1 MALPLLYFEMPI
13 LLVLLIPAVLLGFYF
28 FKKSVGK
35 KQQILISTRTIICIM
50 LIIALANPISFL
62 TITRTDTNPNMVLI
76 SDATESMS
84 FFSAGA
90 GQELYEFFTSRF
102 NVKYDTL
109 AGNYTVLGEKII
121 QYADGRNQILL
132 VSDGNSNY
140 GTELETAI
148 DIAIETNTKVSAVVP
163 NLARNDLSVE
173 ILGDKSVIYRNDQ
186 EFTLKVQQA
195 SNSDAPVSFNY
206 EIAKN
211 GVAILKGTETMND
224 TEKEIKFTANFS
236 SLGAQS
242 LTATITSAADSDKI
256 NNVFTKSIYV
266 IEKPNVLVVTSEP
279 SASLTQVVG
288 TLYNVTVVSTF
299 SEFGS
304 IDNLNRALNAS
315 KTVIIDNML
324 IGNITEA
331 QVDALKMY
339 VADGGG
345 LVVVGGTTSY
355 GYPSENSYLNSSF
368 EKLLPVISIP
378 SDWEGSQD
386 VYLFIDVSASAIYED
401 TGNKE
406 SLLSNIKKTAVNIID
421 NEYFRDAN
429 ITYFTIGNSK
439 RNDTGEF
446 YFAGNPREAETL
458 KKEIEELKTG
468 DSDTDLVHTF
478 ERAIPIMENRS
489 GQPLVIIISDGKLVN
504 NYRSYNE
511 LLRSMNQADKYGAT
525 ILFINIYTPKSSEP
539 NVRPNQFYDS
549 RGRPYAQLLMRDY
562 KGDGVYVESKEGLPV
577 SPDFQKML
585 GGGENQNEN
594 ITKSHLYISNPK
606 HFIVQG
612 LNLTETDVSG
622 YNSVTPKAGSDKLVI
637 SSDGAPILTVWRYGL
652 GRVASL
658 TTDNGNGRGNL
669 WAPELYTAPGSK
681 LVTATTNWVMGDPNK
696 ESGLVIDCPD
706 TYVGLPTTLRV
717 HMYDDGVPVLT
728 LDGQK
733 LLLTMES
740 KDVYTTELIFNKTGT
755 YNISGYPVTVNYPV
769 EYRDIGVNPDF
780 RKLIESTGGDIYT
793 VQDAKALYI
802 RLNGE
807 TSTYKTK
814 EAVSFNVFLLS
825 GALLIFLAEVI
836 YRRTREIKE
845 LKRLHEEY
853 DRRERESPGSPP
865 PRPDMSS
872 FRAKNDMVG
881 DAKKDAAA
889 FLLKVREKTSKKK

>member
-1 MALPLLYFEMPI
+1 MALPPLYFEMPL

-28 FKKSVGK
+28 FKKSVGR
-35 KQQILISTRTIICIM
+35 KQQILVSTRTIICVL
-50 LIIALANPISFL
+50 LIIALANPVSFL
-62 TITRTDTNPNMVLI
+62 TITRTDTNPNMVVV
-76 SDATESMS
+76 SDNTASMR
-84 FFSAGA
+84 FFSTGA
-90 GQELYEFFTSRF
+90 GQELYEFFSSRF

-109 AGNYTVLGEKII
+109 VGNYTVLGEKII

-132 VSDGNSNY
+132 ISDGNSNY
-140 GTELETAI
+140 GTELETAF
-148 DIAIETNTKVSAVVP
+148 DIAAETGTKVSAVIP
-163 NLARNDLSVE
+163 ALQANDLSVE
-173 ILGDKSVIYRNDQ
+173 IIGDKSVIIRNDQ
-186 EFTLKVQQA
+186 EFALKIQQA
-195 SNSDAPVSFNY
+195 NSSDTSVSFNY

-211 GVAILKGTETMND
+211 GVVFLKGTETMND

-236 SLGAQS
+236 SLGAQN
-242 LTATITSAADSDKI
+242 LTATITSSADSDKI
-256 NNVFTKSIYV
+256 NNIFTKSVYV

-288 TLYNVTVVSTF
+288 TLYNVTVVSNF

-315 KTVIIDNML
+315 KTVVIDNML

-331 QVDALKMY
+331 QVEALKMY

-355 GYPSENSYLNSSF
+355 GYPSGNSYLNSSF

-386 VYLFIDVSASAIYED
+386 VYLFLDVSDSTNSGAD
-401 TGNKE
+401 NKE
-406 SLLSNIKKTAVNIID
+406 TIVSNIKKTTINLIEND
-421 NEYFRDAN
+421 FFKDSNM
-429 ITYFTIGNSK
+429 TLLTIGDPDRKDSG
-439 RNDTGEF
+439 TF
-446 YFAGNPREAETL
+446 YFAGNP
-458 KKEIEELKTG
+458 KERQEMMDEVENLKTG
-468 DSDTDLVHTF
+468 DGQTDIVNTF
-478 ERAIPIMENRS
+478 ERAVELMENRT
-489 GQPLVIIISDGKLVN
+489 GQPLIIIMSDGNLLNK
-504 NYRSYNE
+504 RTYNE
-511 LLRSMNQADKYGAT
+511 LLRATNSVDKYGAT
-525 ILFINIYTPKSSEP
+525 ILYMNFYTNGSK
-539 NVRPNQFYDS
+539 RPSQFQDS

-562 KGDGVYVESKEGLPV
+562 KGAGVYIESKGGIPIY
-577 SPDFQKML
+577 PDFEKML

-594 ITKSHLYISNPK
+594 TTQSHLYISNPR

-612 LNLTETDVSG
+612 LNLTETNVSG

-669 WAPELYTAPGSK
+669 WASELYTAPGSK
-681 LVTATTNWVMGDPNK
+681 LITATTNWVMGDPNK

-717 HMYDDGVPVLT
+717 HMYDGGVPVLT
-728 LDGQK
+728 LNGQK

-740 KDVYTTELIFNKTGT
+740 KDVYVTELIFNQTGT

-780 RKLIESTGGDIYT
+780 RRLIESTGGDIYT
-793 VQDAKALYI
+793 VQEAKSLYI
-802 RLNGE
+802 GLNGE
-807 TSTYKTK
+807 KITYKSK
-814 EAVSFNVFLLS
+814 EAVSFNIFLLLA
-825 GALLIFLAEVI
+825 ALLIFLSEVI

-853 DRRERESPGSPP
+853 DRREQESPGSPP

-872 FRAKNDMVG
+872 FRAKNDMIG

-889 FLLKVREKTSKKK
+889 FLKNIRDKTNKKK